1 MALDSGTL
9 SKLISMNAMDSF
21 QNQSDLLSS
30 STASGSN
37 FSDLLSLL
45 MLMMQRDTGI
55 NSGLPNSGSSAT
67 PSGTTGNSTADSD
80 ALLWQQMA
88 SASPLSLVSGVNGT
102 LPAAVDTSSDLENA
116 GSDKISDYSK
126 IINEMS
132 QKYSVNPR
140 LIESVISAESG
151 GNSAAVSPAGA
162 LGLMQLMPGT
172 AAALGVTDALDP
184 AQNIEGGTKYLRQLI
199 DKYDGSIPLALAA
212 YNAGSGSVAKY
223 GGIPPFPETQT
234 YVRNILGKLQK
245 YSI

>member
-1 MALDSGTL
+1 MALDPGTL

-88 SASPLSLVSGVNGT
+88 SASPLSLASGVNGT
-102 LPAAVDTSSDLENA
+102 LPATVDTSSDLENA